1 MRMTGES
8 ISGRTVHAAFPVEK
22 KYMKAVRFVETG
34 RPPEIVELATPTPG
48 PGQVLL
54 KIAGAG
60 VCHSDLHVLDEDM
73 GMKGPFTLGHENAG
87 WIAGVGGGVDGWK
100 EGDPVAV
107 YGPWGCGRC
116 RTCQSSAE
124 NYCENHASIPTFG
137 GGLGS
142 DGGMADY
149 MIVPS
154 PRLLVPLHGL
164 DPVQAAPLSDAAL
177 TPYHAI
183 KAALPLLTPDATVL
197 VVGIGGLGHMALQI
211 LQALTSATVIAADI
225 DDEKLAH
232 AKQLGARHAINT
244 RDGRAAAEAISAIA
258 GARGITVALDFV
270 GAQATVDLCAG
281 VVGRNSRLTVVG
293 LGGGTVHYAA
303 NRPPYGCQVTI
314 PYWGSRTELM
324 EVIALAA
331 SGRIRAHTEVFKLDQ
346 AVEVYQRL
354 REGKINGRAVLVP

>member
-1 MRMTGES
+1 
-8 ISGRTVHAAFPVEK
+8 
-22 KYMKAVRFVETG
+22 MKAVRFVETG
-34 RPPEIVELATPTPG
+34 RPPEIVDLPTPTPQA
-48 PGQVLL
+48 GQILL

-60 VCHSDLHVLDEDM
+60 VCHSDLHVLDEDL

-87 WIAGVGGGVDGWK
+87 WIAGVGDGVEGWK

-116 RTCQSSAE
+116 RTCQTSAE

-142 DGGMADY
+142 DGGMAEY

-154 PRLLVPLHGL
+154 PRLLVPLQGL
-164 DPVQAAPLSDAAL
+164 EPVHAAPLSDAAL

-183 KAALPLLTPDATVL
+183 KAALPLLTPEATVL
-197 VVGIGGLGHMALQI
+197 VVGIGGLGHMAVQI
-211 LQALTSATVIAADI
+211 LQALTPAQLIAADI
-225 DDEKLAH
+225 DDGKLAH
-232 AKQLGARHAINT
+232 ARELGVKHTVNT
-244 RDGRAAAEAISAIA
+244 RDGKRAAEEIRDLA
-258 GARGITVALDFV
+258 GPRGVAVALDFV
-270 GAQATVDLCAG
+270 GAQPTVDLCAQ

-293 LGGGTVHYAA
+293 LGGGTVHYSA
-303 NRPPYGCQVTI
+303 NNPPYGCQVTV

-331 SGRIRAHTEVFKLDQ
+331 AGRIRADVETFKLDQ

-354 REGKINGRAVLVP
+354 REGRIHGRAVLVP